1 MSAVFERQ
9 KSLCKNHWI
18 GSYHPE
24 LVPPGNARFKSL
36 AQLSGNVLFE
46 SVVRC
51 GPKTTGSFYL
61 IFWFFSS
68 RARFSI
74 LTWEDQLQ
82 IALRLLAD
90 REKNFWEKIKCWC
103 NILIVYERTS
113 PALHLCFTCTVAKR
127 VDDYSPNLVLE
138 VHILH
143 HGGDEKQRN
152 NQLYTA
158 LATKV
163 AKLKVPEHKH
173 SVTMTR
179 FQAFCCRNNLCLF
192 SWICSIKKSV
202 VKQT

>member
-138 VHILH
+138 VH
-143 HGGDEKQRN
+143 N
-152 NQLYTA
+152 
-158 LATKV
+158 
-163 AKLKVPEHKH
+163 
-173 SVTMTR
+173 
-179 FQAFCCRNNLCLF
+179 
-192 SWICSIKKSV
+192 ICSIMEATESNEITNSILHQPREQPSWKCQSISTV
-202 VKQT
+202 